1 MNMAGQAASFLSSV
15 AFGYIVRYAGNDWN
29 APLVPMTVTALLAA
43 LCWLKIDASR
53 PLAES
58 RTETPS

>member
-1 MNMAGQAASFLSSV
+1 
-15 AFGYIVRYAGNDWN
+15 VRYAGNDWN

-53 PLAES
+53 PLAE
-58 RTETPS
+58 

>member
-1 MNMAGQAASFLSSV
+1 
-15 AFGYIVRYAGNDWN
+15 
-29 APLVPMTVTALLAA
+29 MTVTAVLAA